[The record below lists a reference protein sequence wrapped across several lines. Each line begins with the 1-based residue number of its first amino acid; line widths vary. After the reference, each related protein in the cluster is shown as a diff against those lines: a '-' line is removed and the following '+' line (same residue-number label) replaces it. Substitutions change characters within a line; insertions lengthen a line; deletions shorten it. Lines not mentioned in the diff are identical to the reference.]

1 MSEELDADTVID
13 QILDVDPRY
22 PRQAYGF
29 IMEGLKHT
37 TSRLPVRRH
46 VTGQELSIGIRDYA
60 IGQYGIATRL
70 VFEQW
75 GLTGTRDFGEI
86 VFNLIQAG
94 LMRKTDEDSLDD
106 FNEVFDFE
114 TEFDKKYVIAVDKT
128 QL

>member
-1 MSEELDADTVID
+1 MSEDLDADTIID
-13 QILDVDPRY
+13 QILDFDPRY

-46 VTGQELSIGIRDYA
+46 VTGQELSLGIRDYA
-60 IGQYGIATRL
+60 ISQYGIAAGL
-70 VFEQW
+70 VFDQW
-75 GLTGTRDFGEI
+75 GLTQTRDFGEI

-106 FNEVFDFE
+106 FNDVFDFE
-114 TEFDKKYVIAVDKT
+114 TEFDKKYVISVDKT